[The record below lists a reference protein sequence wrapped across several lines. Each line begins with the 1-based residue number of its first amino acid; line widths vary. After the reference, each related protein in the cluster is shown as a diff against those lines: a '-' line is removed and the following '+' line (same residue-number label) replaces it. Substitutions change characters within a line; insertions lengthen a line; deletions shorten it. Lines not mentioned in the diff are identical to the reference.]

1 LFHYGY
7 GDDVPSLSLIVIT
20 KNEEASIARCLSSLD
35 FADDIVVVDSG
46 STDRTVEL
54 ARAHGAHVVST
65 TDWPGFGPQKSR
77 ALNLARG
84 DWVFSLDADEWI
96 DASFIAQIKTA
107 IADPNAPSAYETPRR
122 SRFCGQIIRHG
133 GWSPDYV
140 VRLFQR
146 GRARFSDDLV
156 HEGLIVDGPIR
167 RLKVRIEHD
176 CITSWADAEDK
187 IKSYSVTAAQQLAA
201 RGFRGSPLKASLHG
215 WTAFLKAYVYRAG
228 FLDGA
233 AGWGVAEYNRRYADA
248 KWRRLAEYSQGNVWP
263 GLPWNLREWSD
274 KSSPPTTDTVP
285 LDWVRALSSWKY
297 AKLTA
302 SIYWRRSRTKL
313 PRHFRCDCGARH
325 TWNLSEHQHWDKI
338 QTVTCHDCGDIYRT
352 LQNTV
357 VRIIPNPLH
366 RCLISDRDRNGIA
379 DGHPFSVQVREDVQQ
394 DGVA

>member
-1 LFHYGY
+1 
-7 GDDVPSLSLIVIT
+7 
-20 KNEEASIARCLSSLD
+20 
-35 FADDIVVVDSG
+35 
-46 STDRTVEL
+46 
-54 ARAHGAHVVST
+54 
-65 TDWPGFGPQKSR
+65 
-77 ALNLARG
+77 
-84 DWVFSLDADEWI
+84 
-96 DASFIAQIKTA
+96 
-107 IADPNAPSAYETPRR
+107 
-122 SRFCGQIIRHG
+122 
-133 GWSPDYV
+133 V

-325 TWNLSEHQHWDKI
+325 TWNLSEHQHLDKI

-394 DGVA
+394 DGAA